1 MPRHDVGASA
11 QIKAG
16 KSGGRHAIEKARGH
30 PVKRQVPGGAARAV
44 IEMVDEM
51 SPLDG
56 GEGPPLD
63 EYLTECDKI
72 LQLPLRQRPNRRR
85 GIHPGLQE
93 ACGNWP

>member
-16 KSGGRHAIEKARGH
+16 KSGARQAIEKSRGH

-44 IEMVDEM
+44 IEMFDEM
-51 SPLDG
+51 SPLG
-56 GEGPPLD
+56 SGEGPSLD
-63 EYLTECDKI
+63 EYLTEGDKI
-72 LQLPLRQRPNRRR
+72 LQLPLRQRPHRRR
-85 GIHPGLQE
+85 GIHAGLQK